1 MLHANLCAFSDTYIV
16 FKGSTTVRNPNNDAY
31 DKKKKELLEIMHRLF
46 LAFQKLVIHS
56 LTMQKI

>member
-31 DKKKKELLEIMHRLF
+31 DKKKIMHRLF

-56 LTMQKI
+56 LTMQKIQIL

>member
-31 DKKKKELLEIMHRLF
+31 DKKKIMHRLF

>member
-31 DKKKKELLEIMHRLF
+31 DKKKNELLEIMHRLF